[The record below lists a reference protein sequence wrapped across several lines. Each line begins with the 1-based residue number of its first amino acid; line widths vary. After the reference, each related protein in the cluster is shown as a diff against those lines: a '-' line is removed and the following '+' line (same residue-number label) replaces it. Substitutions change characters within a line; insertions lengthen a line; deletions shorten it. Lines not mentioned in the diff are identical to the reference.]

1 MGIYKEVYAGYIE
14 IDVDFEAD
22 ELVEHMADAGVDME
36 MICNHMPNDTI
47 VRGLRAYMCGD
58 CDDPVEY
65 SMLEQ
70 LEKLVKDARAQHER
84 VSAAAQEVND
94 GA

>member
-1 MGIYKEVYAGYIE
+1 MGIEKEVYAGYIT

-36 MICNHMPNDTI
+36 MICNYMPNDTI

-65 SMLEQ
+65 SMLER
-70 LEKLVKDARAQHER
+70 LEELVKDARAQHER
-84 VSAAAQEVND
+84 VSAAAQEVSD
-94 GA
+94 G

>member
-1 MGIYKEVYAGYIE
+1 MGISKEVYAGYIE
-14 IDVDFEAD
+14 VDVDFDAD
-22 ELVEHMADAGVDME
+22 ELVEYMADANVGMDT
-36 MICNHMPNDTI
+36 ICNFMPNETI
-47 VRGLRAYMCGD
+47 VRGLREYMCGD

-65 SMLEQ
+65 SLLER
-70 LEKLVKDARAQHER
+70 LEELVKDARAQHER

>member
-1 MGIYKEVYAGYIE
+1 MGICKEVYAGYIE

-22 ELVEHMADAGVDME
+22 ELVEYMTDAGVDME

-47 VRGLRAYMCGD
+47 VRGLREYMCGD

-94 GA
+94 G

>member
-1 MGIYKEVYAGYIE
+1 MGIEKEVYAGYIT

-22 ELVEHMADAGVDME
+22 ELVE
-36 MICNHMPNDTI
+36 HMPNDTI

-70 LEKLVKDARAQHER
+70 LEELVKDARAQHER
-84 VSAAAQEVND
+84 VSAAAQEVSD
-94 GA
+94 G

>member
-14 IDVDFEAD
+14 VEVEYEWD
-22 ELVEHMADAGVDME
+22 EIVEHMADAGVDME
-36 MICNHMPNDTI
+36 TICNHMPNDTI
-47 VRGLRAYMCGD
+47 VRGLREYMCGD

-65 SMLEQ
+65 SMLER
-70 LEKLVKDARAQHER
+70 LEELVKDARAQHER
-84 VSAAAQEVND
+84 VSAAAQEVQD

>member
-1 MGIYKEVYAGYIE
+1 MGISKEVYAGYIE

-36 MICNHMPNDTI
+36 MICNFMPNDTI

-65 SMLEQ
+65 SMLER
-70 LEKLVKDARAQHER
+70 LEELVKDARAQHER
-84 VSAAAQEVND
+84 VSAAAQEVQD